1 MNGKYMVVDKA
12 LLPSYCEKVIEARQ
26 LLEDGEAKDVSE
38 AVKKVGIS
46 RSTFYK
52 YKDMVREMSTISM
65 GRHAIISMMMNHRV
79 GVLWTVLRI
88 ISNYDYSVWTITQN
102 PPVDNKANVVIT
114 LDLGQDADSLDDML
128 REIAT
133 VAGLSRIQLL
143 GID

>member
-1 MNGKYMVVDKA
+1 MQGKYMVVDKA

-26 LLEDGEAKDVSE
+26 LLDDGLAKDVSE

-65 GRHAIISMMMNHRV
+65 GRHAIISMMMSHRV
-79 GVLWTVLRI
+79 GLLWTVLRI

-102 PPVDNKANVVIT
+102 PPVDSKANVVIT
-114 LDLGQDADSLDDML
+114 LDLGEDADSLDDML
-128 REIAT
+128 KEIAQ